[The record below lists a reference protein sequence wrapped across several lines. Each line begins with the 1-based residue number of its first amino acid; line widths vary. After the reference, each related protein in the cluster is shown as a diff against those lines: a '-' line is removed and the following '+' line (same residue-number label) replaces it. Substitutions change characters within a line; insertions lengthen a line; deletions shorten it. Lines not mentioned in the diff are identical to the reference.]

1 MLSLHERDG
10 DGKRERE
17 REREIEWRRTS
28 AAAAKNHDKSEP
40 WSQESDPKKTSVWR
54 ATCMPVASG
63 VCKEGA
69 LQRNLLGLGQ
79 AGKKASRFST
89 IAVCRMPS
97 LLNNDQPSPLRCQL
111 RTVLSYPQALRL
123 LLPKCANFVHTLA
136 VQAHSLGL
144 LAALLALRIMV

>member
-1 MLSLHERDG
+1 MFHTAISHLVHETAPLRKLGQDDVVSSRARRG
-10 DGKRERE
+10 WKERKGE

-40 WSQESDPKKTSVWR
+40 RSQESDPKKTSVWR

-97 LLNNDQPSPLRCQL
+97 LLNNDQPSPPC
-111 RTVLSYPQALRL
+111 VV
-123 LLPKCANFVHTLA
+123 N
-136 VQAHSLGL
+136 LGL
-144 LAALLALRIMV
+144 S